1 MANLE
6 NIYLFIIITKQ
17 ISRLIMKYVNDI
29 DEFNIKLIWKWLE
42 S

>member
-6 NIYLFIIITKQ
+6 NIHLFIIITKQ